1 MRDFDVMKD
10 YELSQ
15 NIRKYFNIDVK
26 KYILDKYFYNNE
38 SYVIT
43 KNKYPYKHIHNHYLI
58 WLNPKFESNYPIEFF
73 KKMLKPH
80 YIFEN
85 TPEMRTIKDIRHYHM
100 SINSSNLMNYKHI
113 SCNLY

>member
-1 MRDFDVMKD
+1 MRDFDVMKA

-15 NIRKYFNIDVK
+15 NIRKFFNIDVK
-26 KYILDKYFYNNE
+26 EYIIDKFFPNNE

-43 KNKYPYKHIHNHYLI
+43 KNKYPYKHITNHYLI
-58 WLNPKFESNYPIEFF
+58 WLNPKFESYYPIEFF

-85 TPEMRTIKDIRHYHM
+85 TPDMRTIKEIRHYHM
-100 SINSSNLMNYKHI
+100 SIERNYLNKYNYM

>member
-1 MRDFDVMKD
+1 MRDFDVMKE

-26 KYILDKYFYNNE
+26 KYILDKYFLNNE

-43 KNKYPYKHIHNHYLI
+43 KNKYPYRNIHNHYLI
-58 WLNPKFESNYPIEFF
+58 WLNPKFENNYSIEFF
-73 KKMLKPH
+73 NKLLQPY

-85 TPEMRTIKDIRHYHM
+85 IPEMRTIKEIKHYHM
-100 SINSSNLMNYKHI
+100 SINSSNLMNYQHI
-113 SCNLY
+113 LCNLY